1 MHRMNLLAVDI
12 GNTMVDLGFFHG
24 KRLVYTVRIPTG
36 KCRTAAGFLKLFPKN
51 SRKSL
56 AGLRSAY
63 ASVVPRVEKALRIA
77 AKKLTGCEPYAVGPK
92 SPLGFRVRYRPLA
105 SLGRDRLAAAAGA
118 VELAG
123 TPVIVVDFGTAI
135 TVDAVSRRGV
145 FLGGAIAPGPA
156 LSARALARG
165 TARLPLANL
174 RPPRTAIG
182 GSTRECLSSGIV
194 MGLASLAD
202 GLVSRMAGEMR
213 EKSVAVLAT
222 GGAARLIAPY
232 SRGRW
237 KVVPDLV
244 LRGIRAVA
252 QRTAVEKRV

>member
-1 MHRMNLLAVDI
+1 M
-12 GNTMVDLGFFHG
+12 TDLGFFHG
-24 KRLVYTVRIPTG
+24 KRLVYTVRIPTD

-51 SRKSL
+51 SRKSMG
-56 AGLRSAY
+56 GLRVAY
-63 ASVVPRVEKALRIA
+63 AGVVPQVEKALRVA
-77 AKKLTGCEPYAVGPK
+77 AKKLTGCAPYSVGPN
-92 SPLGFRVRYRPLA
+92 SPLGFRVRYRPLS

-165 TARLPLANL
+165 TARLPLSPL
-174 RPPRTAIG
+174 KPPRSAIG
-182 GSTRECLSSGIV
+182 GSTGECLSSGIV
-194 MGLASLAD
+194 MGLAALAD
-202 GLVSRMAGEMR
+202 GLVSRMAEEMR

-222 GGAARLIAPY
+222 GGAAKLVAPY

-237 KVVPDLV
+237 KVVPGLV

-252 QRTAVEKRV
+252 AGTTAEKRV